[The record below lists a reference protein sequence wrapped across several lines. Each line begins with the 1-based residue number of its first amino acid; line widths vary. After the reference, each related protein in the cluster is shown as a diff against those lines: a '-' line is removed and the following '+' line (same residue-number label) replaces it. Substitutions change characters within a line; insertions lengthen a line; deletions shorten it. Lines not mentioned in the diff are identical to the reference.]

1 MDIDTILLDTED
13 RMEKAMAALER
24 DFQKLR
30 TGRATTALVDGIKA
44 DYYGTPTP
52 ISQMASVAVP
62 DSRTITIQP
71 WDKGGISVVEK
82 AILKSDLGLT
92 PVNDGRIIRINI
104 PPLTEERRKE
114 LVKVARK
121 YTEDA
126 KVAVRNVR
134 RDANDSLKKLEKE
147 KTITEDEQK
156 KAEAEVQKLTD
167 KFVADADKRS
177 QAKEKEI
184 MDIECPPSGS
194 GPAAPGRFPQP
205 GQPQGHRAV
214 FFSARS
220 CFPGLSSPVQR
231 GTMSET
237 LTHLPVHLA
246 IIMDGNGRWAQ
257 ARGLPREA
265 GHRAGAETVRTIVT
279 ECRRLGIRHLTLYTF
294 SSENWSRPKTEVSAL
309 FSLLLEFLGQEVP
322 RMEREGIR
330 LNILGDME
338 ALPLAA
344 RTALRHGLRRTAANT
359 DMVLNLALNYGGRA
373 ELVRAVRSMMAE
385 GLRPEDV
392 TEQSLAD
399 HLYTAGQPD
408 PDFLIRTSGEQ
419 RLSNYLLYQCAYSE
433 FYFTPTPW
441 PDFGV
446 EALHEALAVYA
457 GRSRR
462 FGKTQEQINGR

>member
-114 LVKVARK
+114 LAKVARK

-184 MDIECPPSGS
+184 MDI
-194 GPAAPGRFPQP
+194 
-205 GQPQGHRAV
+205 
-214 FFSARS
+214 
-220 CFPGLSSPVQR
+220 
-231 GTMSET
+231 
-237 LTHLPVHLA
+237 
-246 IIMDGNGRWAQ
+246 
-257 ARGLPREA
+257 
-265 GHRAGAETVRTIVT
+265 
-279 ECRRLGIRHLTLYTF
+279 
-294 SSENWSRPKTEVSAL
+294 
-309 FSLLLEFLGQEVP
+309 
-322 RMEREGIR
+322 
-330 LNILGDME
+330 
-338 ALPLAA
+338 
-344 RTALRHGLRRTAANT
+344 
-359 DMVLNLALNYGGRA
+359 
-373 ELVRAVRSMMAE
+373 
-385 GLRPEDV
+385 
-392 TEQSLAD
+392 
-399 HLYTAGQPD
+399 
-408 PDFLIRTSGEQ
+408 
-419 RLSNYLLYQCAYSE
+419 
-433 FYFTPTPW
+433 
-441 PDFGV
+441 
-446 EALHEALAVYA
+446 
-457 GRSRR
+457 
-462 FGKTQEQINGR
+462 

>member
-1 MDIDTILLDTED
+1 MDIDTILLDTEE
-13 RMEKAMAALER
+13 RMEKALAALER

-147 KTITEDEQK
+147 KAITEDEQK

-177 QAKEKEI
+177 KAKEKELR
-184 MDIECPPSGS
+184 DIKRPPSGS

-205 GQPQGHRAV
+205 GRPQGHRAV
-214 FFSARS
+214 FFSARRRFFRA
-220 CFPGLSSPVQR
+220 CR
-231 GTMSET
+231 
-237 LTHLPVHLA
+237 
-246 IIMDGNGRWAQ
+246 
-257 ARGLPREA
+257 PRF
-265 GHRAGAETVRTIVT
+265 R
-279 ECRRLGIRHLTLYTF
+279 
-294 SSENWSRPKTEVSAL
+294 
-309 FSLLLEFLGQEVP
+309 EVP
-322 RMEREGIR
+322 
-330 LNILGDME
+330 
-338 ALPLAA
+338 
-344 RTALRHGLRRTAANT
+344 
-359 DMVLNLALNYGGRA
+359 
-373 ELVRAVRSMMAE
+373 
-385 GLRPEDV
+385 
-392 TEQSLAD
+392 
-399 HLYTAGQPD
+399 
-408 PDFLIRTSGEQ
+408 
-419 RLSNYLLYQCAYSE
+419 
-433 FYFTPTPW
+433 
-441 PDFGV
+441 
-446 EALHEALAVYA
+446 
-457 GRSRR
+457 
-462 FGKTQEQINGR
+462 